1 MCSSQ
6 AGVIRQLRAYD
17 VSKRWSD
24 DGAMTRVAMEGI
36 RMGLIPSIN
45 DWKVS
50 VEESYELL
58 RRAVTALEKLAVEQ
72 ERTNDLYAEVNESAL
87 MEPRNASNL

>member
-1 MCSSQ
+1 
-6 AGVIRQLRAYD
+6 
-17 VSKRWSD
+17 
-24 DGAMTRVAMEGI
+24 
-36 RMGLIPSIN
+36 MGLIPSIN
-45 DWKVS
+45 DWKVT

-58 RRAVTALEKLAVEQ
+58 RRAVTALEKLAEEQ

>member
-6 AGVIRQLRAYD
+6 AGVIRELRAYAI
-17 VSKRWSD
+17 SKRWSD
-24 DGAMTRVAMEGI
+24 DGGMSRVAMEGI

-58 RRAVTALEKLAVEQ
+58 RRAVTALEKLAAEQ
-72 ERTNDLYAEVNESAL
+72 ERTNDLYAEVNEAGL
-87 MEPRNASNL
+87 AEPRNASRL